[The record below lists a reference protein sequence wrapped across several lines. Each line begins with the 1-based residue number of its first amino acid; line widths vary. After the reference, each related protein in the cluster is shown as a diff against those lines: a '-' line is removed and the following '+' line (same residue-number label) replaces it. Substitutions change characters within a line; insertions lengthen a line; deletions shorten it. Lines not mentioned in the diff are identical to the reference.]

1 MLHNKSKADL
11 INRLIQT
18 EVYPEEDT
26 NDNGDGDDYL
36 YYDDMVI
43 LSKQIKMSIL
53 YGLSTTTP
61 KANYS
66 ERLKSE
72 RKKYALKKPN

>member
-1 MLHNKSKADL
+1 MLHSKSKADL

-43 LSKQIKMSIL
+43 LSKQIQMSIL
-53 YGLSTTTP
+53 YVFSTTTP

-66 ERLKSE
+66 ERLKSV
-72 RKKYALKKPN
+72 RKKYAF